1 MKETLKKIGKQ
12 TINGLLI
19 SVIIVMFCVTYA
31 SFMSLKTIKELQK
44 KDLSIQL
51 SVENGMVLNMEAT
64 GYAIGAPYSSL
75 TKSGECIVGKGFLKV
90 GDLDVF
96 TVAVDPKVLKLGSV
110 VYMDSLG
117 LGMVTDTGSK
127 INGLKIDICFKTI
140 QEARNFGKKTVK
152 VFILKN

>member
-1 MKETLKKIGKQ
+1 MNETLKKTGKQ
-12 TINGLLI
+12 IINTLLI
-19 SVIIVMFCVTYA
+19 SVIVVMFFATYIN
-31 SFMSLKTIKELQK
+31 LKAMKELQK

-64 GYAIGAPYSSL
+64 GYAMGAPYSSL
-75 TKSGECIVGKGFLKV
+75 TKSGECVVGKGFLKV

-96 TVAVDPKVLKLGSV
+96 TIAADPKILKLGSI